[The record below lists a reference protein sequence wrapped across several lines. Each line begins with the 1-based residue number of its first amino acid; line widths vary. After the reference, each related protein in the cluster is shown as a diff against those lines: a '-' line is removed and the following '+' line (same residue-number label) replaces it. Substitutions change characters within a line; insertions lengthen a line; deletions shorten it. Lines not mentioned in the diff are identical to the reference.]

1 MPLRLNTRAKETP
14 PVCDLQFQSKHISNS
29 LSTYPLCRVVHM
41 YAVMYIPAVPYT
53 PSNAAYIAKQKE
65 SFLKGIPPPDYPFTG
80 SEAGFNGTGTAEDI
94 VVPFGRKAMGFEVEV
109 AA

>member
-1 MPLRLNTRAKETP
+1 MRLRLNIRAKETP
-14 PVCDLQFQSKHISNS
+14 PVCDLQFPSRRISNS
-29 LSTYPLCRVVHM
+29 LSISFNPRTPCFI
-41 YAVMYIPAVPYT
+41 VMYIPAVPYT